1 MMKWPNLDETLEN
14 LKRKDSELALDDI
27 SSDAFSFF
35 SGLILPGVS
44 CDENG
49 SKSKLTMWTANIPF
63 PHYEHAARS

>member
-49 SKSKLTMWTANIPF
+49 SQSKLTMWTANISL
-63 PHYEHAARS
+63 PHYEYAARS

>member
-44 CDENG
+44 CDGEW
-49 SKSKLTMWTANIPF
+49 KSG
-63 PHYEHAARS
+63 